1 MNDQF
6 DFLVIGQGIAGTIF
20 CSMLEDRGKSFRIID
35 HFNPHSSS
43 QVAAGLVNP
52 VTGRRIVKS
61 WKADVAIPFAKEY
74 YERIAAKFNQS
85 FFHSIDALEVTSSIH
100 EWNEWNRRM
109 DEQNM
114 SNYLNDV
121 APNELYRDKIK
132 EFVKLVR
139 ITSSGWLDVKS
150 FTSTFRNYW
159 KEKSLLAEETF
170 DIGELNF
177 QNGTAIYRGNH
188 FHSVIFCEGYKS
200 LENIF
205 WNSIPLVPAKG
216 EIATISC
223 EVLSQDFI
231 LLSGMFFIPIGNHQF
246 RCGATYEWKFDND
259 LPTSE
264 GKSKLEKMIGDVLNC
279 EWKMISH
286 TSGVRP
292 TVRDRRPI
300 IGVHPEHKN
309 LYIFNGMGT
318 KGVMLAPYF
327 SNHFIEHILEGKPLD
342 KEVDVNRFLKKELK

>member
-1 MNDQF
+1 MNDTY
-6 DFLVIGQGIAGTIF
+6 DFLVIGQGIAGTVF
-20 CSMLEDRGKSFRIID
+20 CSMLENRGKSFRIID
-35 HFNPHSSS
+35 QLNPHSSS
-43 QVAAGLVNP
+43 QVAAGLINP

-74 YERIAAKFNQS
+74 YEKIEAQFNQT

-109 DEQNM
+109 EEQTM

-121 APNELYRDKIK
+121 APNELYRTTIK

-159 KEKSLLAEETF
+159 EGKSVLLDEPF
-170 DIGELNF
+170 VVNELDF
-177 QNGTAIYRGNH
+177 QNDTFVYQGNH
-188 FHSVIFCEGYKS
+188 FQSVIFCEGYKC
-200 LENIF
+200 LENKF
-205 WNSIPLVPAKG
+205 WDSIPLVPAKG
-216 EIATISC
+216 EIATIQC
-223 EVLSQDFI
+223 EDLSQDFI
-231 LLSGMFFIPIGNHQF
+231 LLSGIFFIPIGNHQF
-246 RCGATYEWKFDND
+246 RCGATYEWKFDNEF
-259 LPTSE
+259 PTAE
-264 GKSKLEKMIGDVLNC
+264 GKLKLEKMIGEVLKC
-279 EWKMISH
+279 EWKMINH

-300 IGVHPEHKN
+300 IGAHPEHKN
-309 LYIFNGMGT
+309 LFIFNGMGT

-327 SNHFIEHILEGKPLD
+327 SNHFIEHLLDGKALD
-342 KEVDVNRFLKKELK
+342 KEVDVSRFLKMELK